1 MIPGLNDSHTH
12 VINEKAGNY
21 NVRWEG
27 LPTLK
32 RALEMLSEQAKR
44 TPKGQWVDEHLRSA
58 DFFDVKR
65 FKEIVFISNRCE
77 KTDTGGDYVMLG
89 DLTIKD
95 ITKPVRVNVGF
106 NGMVQDP
113 LGNEKAIFNLKGM
126 SNRKEW
132 GLTWNAMLEAGE
144 MLVGDEIS
152 IHIEI
157 QLAEEF
163 ETV

>member
-1 MIPGLNDSHTH
+1 
-12 VINEKAGNY
+12 
-21 NVRWEG
+21 
-27 LPTLK
+27 
-32 RALEMLSEQAKR
+32 
-44 TPKGQWVDEHLRSA
+44 
-58 DFFDVKR
+58 
-65 FKEIVFISNRCE
+65 
-77 KTDTGGDYVMLG
+77 MLG